1 MRVLAHL
8 ININAA
14 FRQSRFVDCFS
25 AFYGGTRLEYDFD
38 GEAGGVSTA
47 LNEMDLTDRERIT
60 ID

>member
-14 FRQSRFVDCFS
+14 FRQPRALDGIS
-25 AFYGGTRLEYDFD
+25 AFYGCERLEYDFD